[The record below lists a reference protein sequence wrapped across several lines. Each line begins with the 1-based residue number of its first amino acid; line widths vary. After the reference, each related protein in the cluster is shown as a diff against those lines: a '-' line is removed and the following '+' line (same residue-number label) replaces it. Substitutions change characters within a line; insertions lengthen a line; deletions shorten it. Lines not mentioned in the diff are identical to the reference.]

1 VPRTEVNLAIEPPG
15 YVDRMAAL
23 LVSVLPLAIGAA
35 ISPTLL
41 ALQLL
46 VLTGATKPLARAW
59 AVAAGSALVLA
70 AFSVVGLTV
79 LGRLQPATHGHH
91 SLRGA
96 VIMFIAAG
104 LMAFLAVRSLIRR
117 PTPAEQQ
124 KSRTAGRLETAPT
137 YWFVGVG
144 AIGMVV
150 NFSTLVLFLP
160 ALHEI
165 TRSSAGLLVRGVVFV
180 LLYVITLLPVV
191 VPVGLVTILGER
203 ADPALEA
210 THAFVNRHAR
220 QIGIVIEVVF
230 AIYLVGKGFGELP

>member
-1 VPRTEVNLAIEPPG
+1 
-15 YVDRMAAL
+15 MAAL
-23 LVSVLPLAIGAA
+23 LVAVLPLAIGAA

-46 VLTGATKPLARAW
+46 VLTGSTRPLARAW
-59 AVAAGSALVLA
+59 ALAGGAALVLA
-70 AFSVVGLTV
+70 AYALLGVTV
-79 LGRLQPATHGHH
+79 LDHLGPAEHHHH

-96 VIMFIAAG
+96 LVMFVAGG
-104 LMAFLAVRSLIRR
+104 LMAVLAVRSLLKR

-137 YWFVGVG
+137 FWFIGVG
-144 AIGMVV
+144 ALGMVV

-165 TRSSAGLLVRGVVFV
+165 TRASVGTVDRVVAFAVVF
-180 LLYVITLLPVV
+180 VITLLPVLAPV
-191 VPVGLVTILGER
+191 VLVSAMGR
-203 ADPALEA
+203 RVAPALDA
-210 THAFVNRHAR
+210 VHAFVTRHSR

-230 AIYLVGKGFGELP
+230 AVYLVVKGTGELP